1 MTKASL
7 CRSKALLVV
16 PNLDLETIKGHR
28 RIGQEALIG
37 QLRKNKTS
45 LDEPPHDPKK
55 PTSIRSL
62 FWPFPILM
70 QRNID
75 VTN

>member
-37 QLRKNKTS
+37 
-45 LDEPPHDPKK
+45 
-55 PTSIRSL
+55 
-62 FWPFPILM
+62 
-70 QRNID
+70 
-75 VTN
+75 